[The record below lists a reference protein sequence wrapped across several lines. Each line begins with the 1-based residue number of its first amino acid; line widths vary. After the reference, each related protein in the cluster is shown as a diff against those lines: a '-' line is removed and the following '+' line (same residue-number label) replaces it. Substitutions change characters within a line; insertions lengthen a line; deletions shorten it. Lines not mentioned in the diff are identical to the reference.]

1 MVETCL
7 DNRKQRVVLNGKS
20 SQWRPVESGVP
31 QGSVLG
37 PPLFVIFINDL
48 DDALDVVT
56 GIISKFADDTKAGR
70 TVDSDLDRSK
80 LQEEINNLVKWAET
94 WQMSFNA
101 GKCKVLHLGKK
112 NQHFNYHMGGFAPG
126 GQILEETTEEK
137 DVGVIISNTLKP
149 SAHCAKAAKKANQVL
164 GQMSRGLHFRDK
176 YTWIRLYC
184 QYSRCHLDYCAQAY
198 SPWTQADINL
208 LESVQE
214 RAVRMVSGL
223 KGKTYLDRLKEVGLT
238 TLQDRRVR
246 GDLIQVWKTL
256 HQKDDVQPKT
266 WFTLANQQVLG
277 PRTRVTDDPLNLKP
291 INHDQAFRKNFW
303 SVHSVEKWN
312 NLPPNLKS
320 ANLLTTFK
328 TNYDAL
334 YSS

>member
-1 MVETCL
+1 
-7 DNRKQRVVLNGKS
+7 
-20 SQWRPVESGVP
+20 
-31 QGSVLG
+31 
-37 PPLFVIFINDL
+37 
-48 DDALDVVT
+48 
-56 GIISKFADDTKAGR
+56 
-70 TVDSDLDRSK
+70 
-80 LQEEINNLVKWAET
+80 
-94 WQMSFNA
+94 
-101 GKCKVLHLGKK
+101 
-112 NQHFNYHMGGFAPG
+112 MGGFAPG

-184 QYSRCHLDYCAQAY
+184 QYCRCHLDYCSQAY

-223 KGKTYLDRLKEVGLT
+223 KGKNYLDRLKEVGLT

-246 GDLIQVWKTL
+246 GDMIQVWKTL
-256 HQKDDVQPKT
+256 HQKDDVRPET

-277 PRTRVTDDPLNLKP
+277 PRTRVTDDPLNLKL

-303 SVHSVEKWN
+303 SVRSVETWN
-312 NLPPNLKS
+312 NLPKNLKS
-320 ANLLTTFK
+320 ADLLSTFK
-328 TNYDAL
+328 TNYDVL